1 MSRLHLLILWAL
13 AIIAG
18 VIYFQRKDVPQN
30 INSKTKLEIGSDLV
44 AGDLVETIDGFKIA
58 DGDETVTVKKIDGEW
73 SVVEQDGFPANINT
87 VSRAL
92 RALRDAK
99 VAQGVVASEEYFD
112 RFDLDPEAEAED
124 ERPDSITFISGD
136 AEGPTLFLGK
146 TRQSTGGSR
155 TTAGRFVR
163 LSDDD
168 SGVYIV
174 PESFSFLNFD
184 PGSWIEKILT
194 PLEEKPLEVE
204 VTAPNDESF
213 KSWKVS
219 RKTVM
224 DDFLLTDLGEKE
236 VTKTNET
243 SLLKNS
249 FVRAPF
255 TEIVSPEDYE
265 KRADKKGIRTVKA
278 TDSAGST
285 FEITITPE
293 KKDEKKKKEDDANS
307 PVPVINYL
315 ISIKVLNGPA
325 KPEPPAEDATVQEKA
340 VFQERVANLED
351 LSRSVNRMRRIYEG
365 RYFLVNTAS
374 VTPFLKNRGELV
386 KPKEEKKDP
395 VSVTT
400 DPIPVP
406 NPNGTNPLIPGN
418 NPKAPPASIA
428 RPMENDP
435 KKPKIEAVTPP
446 IRVPPLPKKPG
457 EGTENDPAKPDA
469 PVQPAEAPK
478 PAGTPEPTEAPE
490 PAQAPKPEGAPE
502 PAQDPQ
508 PTGGSQPE
516 E

>member
-1 MSRLHLLILWAL
+1 MSRIHLLILWAL

-18 VIYFQRKDVPQN
+18 VIYFQRKDVPQS
-30 INSKTKLEIGSDLV
+30 INSKTKLETGSDLI
-44 AGDLVETIDGFKIA
+44 AGDLIETIDGLKIT
-58 DGDETVTVKKIDGEW
+58 DGEQTVTVRKIDGEW
-73 SVVEQDGFPANINT
+73 SVAEQDDFPANINT
-87 VSRAL
+87 VSRTL
-92 RALRDAK
+92 RALRDVK
-99 VAQGVVASEEYFD
+99 VAQGVVASPEYFD
-112 RFDLDPEAEAED
+112 RFDLNPEDEDED
-124 ERPDSITFISGD
+124 ERPNTITFISGD
-136 AEGPTLFLGK
+136 QDGPTLFIGK

-155 TTAGRFVR
+155 NTAGRFVR
-163 LSDDD
+163 LSDDE

-194 PLEEKPLEVE
+194 PLEEKALEVE

-224 DDFLLTDLGEKE
+224 DDFLVTGLGENE

-243 SLLKNS
+243 GLLKNS
-249 FVRAPF
+249 FVRTPF
-255 TEIVSPEDYE
+255 TELVSSADYE
-265 KRADKKGIRTVKA
+265 ERSDKKGIRTVKA

-293 KKDEKKKKEDDANS
+293 KKDQKKDKKDDANT
-307 PVPVINYL
+307 PVPAINYL
-315 ISIKVLNGPA
+315 IAIKVLNGPT
-325 KPEPPAEDATVQEKA
+325 KPEAPAEDATVQEKA
-340 VFQERVANLED
+340 VFQQRVANLED

-386 KPKEEKKDP
+386 KPKEDQKDP

-400 DPIPVP
+400 DPIAVP
-406 NPNGTNPLIPGN
+406 NPGGSNPLIPGN
-418 NPKAPPASIA
+418 TPKTPPASIA

-446 IRVPPLPKKPG
+446 IRVPPLPKNAN
-457 EGTENDPAKPDA
+457 EERENAPVKPDEG
-469 PVQPAEAPK
+469 VKPAEAPK
-478 PAGTPEPTEAPE
+478 PAGTPDPAKAP
-490 PAQAPKPEGAPE
+490 QA
-502 PAQDPQ
+502 
-508 PTGGSQPE
+508 E